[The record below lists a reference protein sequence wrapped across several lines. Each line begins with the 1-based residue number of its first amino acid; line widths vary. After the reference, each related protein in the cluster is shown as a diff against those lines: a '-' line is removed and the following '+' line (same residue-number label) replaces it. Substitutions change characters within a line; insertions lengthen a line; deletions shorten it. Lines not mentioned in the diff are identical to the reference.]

1 MFLLTSAILRFLM
14 LRVVRGQ
21 EIALEWEVF
30 SIRGQKLV
38 ILLIFDYISLLFLRT
53 VLIISGRVFLYRSS
67 YISGDKVRSR
77 FALLILSFVI
87 RIRLLILSPNLVRLL
102 LGWDGLGVT
111 SYLLV
116 CYYNSE
122 KRFNARI
129 VTALTNRIGDVL
141 ILLIIAVMCRLGLF
155 NYGLVRCSNLSE
167 IGYIFVLIFVAA
179 MTKRAQIPFSAWLPA
194 AMAAPTPVSALVHS
208 STLVTAGVYLLFR
221 YNYIIVMRGWAST
234 ILWVGLL
241 TITIAGASAIFELD
255 IKKVIAL
262 STLSQLGV
270 IFFRLGLGQPFLTF
284 FHLISHA
291 YFKAILF
298 IAAGAI
304 IHSVK
309 DYQDLRKVGSR
320 SLNKPLLGSVILI
333 ANISLC
339 GMPFLSGFYSKDL
352 ILEIMMINSQ
362 GLFLFIISILATI
375 LTILYSCRLTLS
387 LFRFYSRREAFS
399 LESDSDI
406 IIIISIGILVLPSIA
421 GGFALRGLIR
431 RTPLIF
437 LRLWQKLAIINLIL
451 ASAFVVLFLL
461 NFKFSPAKKAT
472 RLLHEIWFLPY
483 LFSPMST
490 NVGLNNS
497 KSFLKVGDLTWIP
510 YVTWVRF
517 VRFNSGLRYLSSSL
531 RSGALIR
538 ILIIFRLL
546 VI

>member
-1 MFLLTSAILRFLM
+1 M
-14 LRVVRGQ
+14 
-21 EIALEWEVF
+21 
-30 SIRGQKLV
+30 
-38 ILLIFDYISLLFLRT
+38 
-53 VLIISGRVFLYRSS
+53 
-67 YISGDKVRSR
+67 SGDKVRSR
-77 FALLILSFVI
+77 FALLVLSFVI

-116 CYYNSE
+116 CYYSSE
-122 KRFNARI
+122 KRFNARM

-167 IGYIFVLIFVAA
+167 IGSIFVLVFVAA

-221 YNYIIVMRGWAST
+221 YNYTIVMRGWAST

-291 YFKAILF
+291 YFKAMLF
-298 IAAGAI
+298 IAAGAM

-339 GMPFLSGFYSKDL
+339 GIPFLSGFYSKDL
-352 ILEIMMINSQ
+352 ILEIIIINSQ
-362 GLFLFIISILATI
+362 GLFLFITSILATI

-399 LESDSDI
+399 LESDSDTI
-406 IIIISIGILVLPSIA
+406 IMVSIGILVLPSIA

-431 RTPLIF
+431 RIPLIF
-437 LRLWQKLAIINLIL
+437 LRLWQKLVIITLIL
-451 ASAFVVLFLL
+451 ASAFVVLFLI
-461 NFKFSPAKKAT
+461 NFKFSPAKKVI

-483 LFSPMST
+483 LFRPMLT

-497 KSFLKVGDLTWIP
+497 KSLLKVGD
-510 YVTWVRF
+510 VTWGGF
-517 VRFNSGLRYLSSSL
+517 VKFNRGLRYLSSSL

-546 VI
+546 II